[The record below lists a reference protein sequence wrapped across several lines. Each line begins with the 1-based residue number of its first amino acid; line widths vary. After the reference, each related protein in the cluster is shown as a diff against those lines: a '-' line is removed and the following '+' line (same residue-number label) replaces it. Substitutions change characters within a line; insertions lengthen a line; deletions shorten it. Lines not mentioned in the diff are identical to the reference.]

1 VFVVVFGD
9 RRTTLPVNW
18 TKETAVA
25 ILGDA
30 TLDSSA
36 GAAPHAS
43 LTFVG
48 IGSDLEL
55 RVPSGSQVR
64 ESGFSLIGDREIQV
78 SPGQGPEI
86 SVRVFGLFNDVKVT
100 DQSGE

>member
-1 VFVVVFGD
+1 MFVVVVGD
-9 RRTTLPVNW
+9 RRSTLPVDW
-18 TKETAVA
+18 TKETAIA

-30 TLDSSA
+30 TLDASA
-36 GAAPHAS
+36 GAGPQAS

-55 RVPSGSQVR
+55 RVPAGSRVR
-64 ESGFSLIGDREIQV
+64 ESGFSLIGDRQIEV

-86 SVRVFGLFNDVKVT
+86 SIRVFGLFNDVKVT
-100 DQSGE
+100 DQFDR